1 MILRKK
7 IYIGETS
14 QRVIYYDTQ
23 TGEILAANKS
33 KLLNTEES
41 GQLNKFIPYLIGLFM
56 LFGSLGITSFSFG
69 EYNYTILMLLII
81 LWVMEFFGM
90 VILLERALYKDVNH
104 MVKASKKEF
113 KIAADGNL
121 MWNNFSDKKVTIKK
135 KIISWFM
142 VFLVGICGFSPI
154 LIINIIINS
163 MGKSIRSEIVMLSL
177 IGLMPAVMV
186 IGIFQNNPIR
196 FFKAVEE
203 VRSNKYQKKMKKVE
217 K

>member
-135 KIISWFM
+135 KNNILVYGFPSWYLWF
-142 VFLVGICGFSPI
+142 FS
-154 LIINIIINS
+154 N
-163 MGKSIRSEIVMLSL
+163 
-177 IGLMPAVMV
+177 
-186 IGIFQNNPIR
+186 FDY
-196 FFKAVEE
+196 
-203 VRSNKYQKKMKKVE
+203 KYYY
-217 K
+217 